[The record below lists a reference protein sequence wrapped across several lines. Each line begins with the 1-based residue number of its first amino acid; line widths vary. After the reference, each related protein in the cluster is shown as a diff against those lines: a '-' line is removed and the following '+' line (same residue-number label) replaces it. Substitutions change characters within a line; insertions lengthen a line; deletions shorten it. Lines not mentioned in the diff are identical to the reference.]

1 MNDKRRA
8 KANRAKRLLE
18 AALLLIEFLID
29 AEESALEGIPENMQG
44 RVERCEDTI
53 SDLEDAKTSTKEA
66 IRQLEAAVD
75 R

>member
-8 KANRAKRLLE
+8 KADKAKQVLE
-18 AALLLIEFLID
+18 TALALIEHLLD
-29 AEESALEGIPENMQG
+29 EERSALEGIPENMYQ
-44 RVERCEDTI
+44 RVERCEETI
-53 SDLEDAKTSTKEA
+53 SDLEDAKSSVEEA

>member
-8 KANRAKRLLE
+8 KADEAKQMLE
-18 AALLLIEFLID
+18 TALALIEYLID
-29 AEESALEGIPENMQG
+29 EEQSALDGIPENMQS

-53 SDLEDAKTSTKEA
+53 SDLEDAKASVEEA
-66 IRQLEAAVD
+66 ISQLESAVD

>member
-8 KANRAKRLLE
+8 KANEAKQKLE
-18 AALLLIEFLID
+18 AVLAIIEYLID
-29 AEESALEGIPENMQG
+29 EEQCALEGIPENMQA

-53 SDLEDAKTSTKEA
+53 SDLEDAKASVEEA
-66 IRQLEAAVD
+66 ITQLESATE